1 MKIQIILVL
10 LILDKRIDFNF
21 LINAKTLFALT
32 GFKFIESKTSDQDCE
47 NQWTKSYPK
56 RNI

>member
-1 MKIQIILVL
+1 MIKTKMKIQIILVL

-32 GFKFIESKTSDQDCE
+32 SFEFIESKTNNQYRE
-47 NQWTKSYPK
+47 N
-56 RNI
+56 